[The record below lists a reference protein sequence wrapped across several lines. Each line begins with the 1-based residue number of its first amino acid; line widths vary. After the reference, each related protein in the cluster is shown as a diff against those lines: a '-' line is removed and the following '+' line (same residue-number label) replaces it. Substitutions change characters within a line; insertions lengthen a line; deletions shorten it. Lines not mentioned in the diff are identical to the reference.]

1 MSNSKRKLESVANV
15 QCAIIRFA
23 RTRDHEVR
31 AEGLEP
37 LQYQFLML
45 VQPFRSG
52 VRQPNISEMA
62 AQLGMQHHS
71 AVELVSRLE
80 GSGLLRRKRAKH
92 DRRHVHLHV
101 TPRGKKILKERL
113 LKEYPDLHQFA
124 RGILPDLKVIANGSR
139 RLLTSGE

>member
-1 MSNSKRKLESVANV
+1 MSNSRRKLESVAKV

-23 RTRDHEVR
+23 RTRDHGVR

-52 VRQPNISEMA
+52 ARQPNISEMA

-80 GSGLLRRKRAKH
+80 ERGLLRRTRAKH
-92 DRRHVHLHV
+92 DRRHVHLRV
-101 TPRGKKILKERL
+101 TPQGKKILRDRL
-113 LKEYPDLHQFA
+113 LKEYPELHQFA
-124 RGILPDLKVIANGSR
+124 QGILPDLKVIANGSPKR
-139 RLLTSGE
+139 STARE